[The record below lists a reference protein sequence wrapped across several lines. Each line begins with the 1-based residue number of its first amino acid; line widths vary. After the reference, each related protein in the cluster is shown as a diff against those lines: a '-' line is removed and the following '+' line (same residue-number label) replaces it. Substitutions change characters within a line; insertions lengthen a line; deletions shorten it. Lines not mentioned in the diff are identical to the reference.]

1 LPLFVTGAAGAE
13 KTIIIFFISILCQY
27 LQDFNFMN
35 PFTNIWSYEANQFA
49 GFVASSHHVSQSD
62 MLNGYCLPFYTAQ
75 KDFNK

>member
-1 LPLFVTGAAGAE
+1 M
-13 KTIIIFFISILCQY
+13 I
-27 LQDFNFMN
+27 
-35 PFTNIWSYEANQFA
+35 PFGNNWSLEANQLS